1 MRECPY
7 SGLMPFTEE
16 QAEYFF
22 GREDERKIIAANL
35 MASRL
40 TLLYGPSGVGK
51 SSVLNAGVA
60 HDLRAEAA
68 DSLLRRGTTD
78 FALVVFRNWRDDPI
92 RSLDFAIARET
103 GRTVEGATFLDRL
116 RAATEVIN
124 GDLMIILD
132 QFEEYFLYHGLE
144 DGDGTFAVEFP
155 RAVNRRDLRVS
166 FLVSMREDSIAKLD
180 FFKGRIPNLF
190 DNYLRIDHLD
200 SRQAYDAI
208 VKPVERFNQTLAPGE
223 TPITIEPALA
233 EAVLAQVSA
242 GRVALGGTGKGR
254 VAASA
259 TAPTAG
265 ERVETPYLQLVM
277 TRLWHEEIDNDS
289 HVLRSST
296 LERLGGANHIVATH
310 LDSALDA
317 LTDAERAAAAS
328 IFQFLVTPSGTKIAL
343 GLDDLAKYAKL
354 ESDEIKP
361 LLVRL
366 SAGENR
372 ILTPVAPPPDR
383 PARESYQIFHDVLAG
398 AVLEWRNQYE
408 RNAERA
414 EADARAEEQRQKA
427 EHEAAINARLRKQKR
442 MLIASLIAASTLLVI
457 VFGLGVFIFR
467 TAGELSQLQMAFSQ
481 SDERVKQLL
490 AQAADAQKEVVG
502 YYEEA
507 QRLAQEAVLRAAA
520 GDAAAAKNLNS
531 QAASASKQADA
542 AVAKV
547 AQINS
552 AIRKEQMVSADIRTK
567 ADALGDKLGGLATAM
582 PTAAPPPVAAIP
594 VAVPP
599 SNPAANEPPANEPP
613 VDAATARPPIGT
625 PNSPAAG
632 VNAGVR
638 PATPDS
644 RYRDTYKRAIDAK
657 NRRRWTDARKLFE
670 EALAQNGVESTER
683 IPISGFGNYEPYVP
697 RYYLGLALS
706 NLGDCPG
713 AIENW
718 QKSETDGVVK
728 QTNLYSTLR
737 SERAKC
743 AEKGK

>member
-1 MRECPY
+1 
-7 SGLMPFTEE
+7 
-16 QAEYFF
+16 
-22 GREDERKIIAANL
+22 

-68 DSLLRRGTTD
+68 DSRLRRGTAD

-92 RSLDFAIARET
+92 LSLDFAIAREI
-103 GRTVEGATFLDRL
+103 GRPVEGATFLDRL
-116 RAATEVIN
+116 RAATEGID

-132 QFEEYFLYHGLE
+132 QFEEYFLYHSLE

-155 RAVNRRDLRVS
+155 RAVNRHDLRVS

-223 TPITIEPALA
+223 APIIVEPALA
-233 EAVLAQVSA
+233 DAVLEQVSA

-254 VAASA
+254 VAASD
-259 TAPTAG
+259 TASSTG

-277 TRLWHEEIDNDS
+277 TRLWHEEVDNHS
-289 HVLRSST
+289 HVLRSGT

-343 GLDDLAKYAKL
+343 GLDDLAEYAKL
-354 ESDEIKP
+354 RSDEIKP

-408 RNAERA
+408 RTAERA
-414 EADARAEEQRQKA
+414 AADARAEEQRQKA
-427 EHEAAINARLRKQKR
+427 EHEAGINARLRRQR
-442 MLIASLIAASTLLVI
+442 RLLGAALIAASTLLVA
-457 VFGLGVFIFR
+457 VGVLGYFIFT
-467 TAGELSQLQMAFSQ
+467 TAGELSQLQTAFSR
-481 SDERVKQLL
+481 SDERVRQLL
-490 AQAADAQKEVVG
+490 ADAAAAQKAVVG

-507 QRLAQEAVLRAAA
+507 QRLAQEAVARAAA
-520 GDAAAAKNLNS
+520 GDTTGAKDLNTRAAN
-531 QAASASKQADA
+531 ASKQAETA
-542 AVAKV
+542 NAKV

-552 AIRKEQMVSADIRTK
+552 EIQKEQINSAGIRAK
-567 ADALGDKLGGLATAM
+567 ADALGEKLPGASPADELAGP
-582 PTAAPPPVAAIP
+582 PTVEKPPVAYPPNTPPTENTTGAGTLS
-594 VAVPP
+594 VVVPLDKP
-599 SNPAANEPPANEPP
+599 S
-613 VDAATARPPIGT
+613 VDATT
-625 PNSPAAG
+625 TPAAG
-632 VNAGVR
+632 RSGAVKT
-638 PATPDS
+638 TPPDNT
-644 RYRDTYKRAIDAK
+644 YRDTYKRAIDAK

-670 EALAQNGVESTER
+670 EALAQNSVESTER
-683 IPISGFGNYEPYVP
+683 ISISGFGNYEPYVP

-713 AIENW
+713 ALENW
-718 QKSETDGVVK
+718 QKSEADGVVK

-743 AEKGK
+743 AEKAK